1 MLSKYRRA
9 KKQFIRTNK
18 AFTGQDIQDLQDQK
32 EINRQL
38 LQETSNNAS
47 RARRGKTIE
56 QCCRLCKKFGYNART
71 CKKNEKQLN
80 YLYIAPRN
88 IDRAHQ
94 SPPSRRRQKLH
105 KLRGATTYC
114 FQHGTVQPPFG
125 RANLLVMPPLG
136 YATTL
141 LCHHLV
147 VPPLGCTK
155 GQSP

>member
-56 QCCRLCKKFGYNART
+56 QCCRLV
-71 CKKNEKQLN
+71 KN
-80 YLYIAPRN
+80 
-88 IDRAHQ
+88 
-94 SPPSRRRQKLH
+94 
-105 KLRGATTYC
+105 
-114 FQHGTVQPPFG
+114 
-125 RANLLVMPPLG
+125 LVIM
-136 YATTL
+136 
-141 LCHHLV
+141 HELV
-147 VPPLGCTK
+147 K
-155 GQSP
+155 RMKNS